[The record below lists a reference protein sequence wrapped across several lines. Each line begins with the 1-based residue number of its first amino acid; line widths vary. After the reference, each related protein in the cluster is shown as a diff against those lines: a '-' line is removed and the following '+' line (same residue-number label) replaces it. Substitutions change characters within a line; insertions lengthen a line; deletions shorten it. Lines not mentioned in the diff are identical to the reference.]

1 MAFPKRFVIKEDLAT
16 LRKALR
22 RSKNDMVSKRLRALI
37 VYKQHEEEG
46 VAKGDVAARAGID
59 PNSALKWRNAYIQGG
74 LSGLLSHGK
83 KSNRSSVIRPDQ
95 REVLREKLHDPQNGL
110 RGYTEL
116 VAWFNA
122 QFDAQVKYHA
132 MNKFVK
138 RNYGALCKT
147 ARKSHVKKDAG
158 AVVAFKKTSS
168 TSARS

>member
-1 MAFPKRFVIKEDLAT
+1 MAFPKRFVIKEDLPT

-22 RSKNDMVSKRLRALI
+22 QSKNEMVSKRLRALI

-46 VAKGDVAARAGID
+46 ISKDEVAARAGID
-59 PNSALKWRNAYIQGG
+59 PNSALKWRKTYIAGG
-74 LSGLLSHGK
+74 LAGLLSHGR
-83 KSNRSSVIRPDQ
+83 KSNRCSVIKPEQ

-116 VAWFNA
+116 VEWFNA
-122 QFDAQVKYHA
+122 QFEAQVKYQA

-158 AVVAFKKTSS
+158 AVGAFKKTSNNS
-168 TSARS
+168 VRS

>member
-1 MAFPKRFVIKEDLAT
+1 MAFPKRFVIKEDMST

-22 RSKNDMVSKRLRALI
+22 NSKNEMVSKRLRALI

-46 VAKGDVAARAGID
+46 VAKGEVAARAGVD
-59 PNSALKWRNAYIQGG
+59 PNSALKWRNAYIRGG
-74 LSGLLSHGK
+74 LSGMLSHGK
-83 KSNRSSVIRPDQ
+83 KSNRASMIRPEQ
-95 REVLREKLHDPQNGL
+95 REVLRDKLHDPQNGL

-116 VAWFNA
+116 VEWFNA
-122 QFDAQVKYHA
+122 RFDAQVKYHA

-147 ARKSHVKKDAG
+147 ARKSHVKKDAE
-158 AVVAFKKTSS
+158 AVQVFKKTSS

>member
-1 MAFPKRFVIKEDLAT
+1 MAFPKRFVIKEDMAT

-22 RSKNDMVSKRLRALI
+22 CANSELVSKRLRALI
-37 VYKQHEEEG
+37 VYKKHEEMG
-46 VAKGDVAARAGID
+46 VGKDEVAARAGID
-59 PNSALKWRNAYIQGG
+59 PNSALRWRNAYMAGG
-74 LSGLLSHGK
+74 LTGLLSHGK
-83 KSNRSSVIRPDQ
+83 KSNRPSVIKPDQ
-95 REVLREKLHDPQNGL
+95 REVLRDKLHDPQNGL

-122 QFDAQVKYHA
+122 EFNTEVKYQA

-158 AVVAFKKTSS
+158 AVTAFKKTSS

>member
-1 MAFPKRFVIKEDLAT
+1 MEEMST

-22 RSKNDMVSKRLRALI
+22 RSQNERVSKRLRALI
-37 VYKQHEEEG
+37 VYKRHEQEG
-46 VAKGDVAARAGID
+46 VSKSEVAARAGID
-59 PNSALKWRNAYIQGG
+59 PNSALKWRNAYMEGG

-83 KSNRSSVIRPDQ
+83 KSNRTSVIKPEQ
-95 REVLREKLHDPQNGL
+95 REVLRAKLHDPQNGL

-122 QFDAQVKYHA
+122 KFDTQVKYQA

-147 ARKSHVKKDAG
+147 ARKSHVKKDVG
-158 AVVAFKKTSS
+158 SVVAFKKTSS